1 MQTDIRFP
9 IGLLFTIVGVLI
21 TAYGFFTKGAAMYQR
36 SLGININLWSGICL
50 TIFGVLMLAMAFK
63 SQSAADKAKIAPE
76 K

>member
-21 TAYGFFTKGAAMYQR
+21 MVYGIFTRGAEMYQR
-36 SLGININLWSGICL
+36 SLGININIWAGVCL
-50 TIFGVLMLAMAFK
+50 TAFGALMLAMAIIA
-63 SQSAADKAKIAPE
+63 QSKDRAAIAG

>member
-9 IGLLFTIVGVLI
+9 IGLLFTIVGILI
-21 TAYGFFTKGAAMYQR
+21 TLYGIVTRGAAMYER

-50 TIFGVLMLAMAFK
+50 TIFGVLMLVMAFK
-63 SQSAADKAKIAPE
+63 SQSTADKAKIAPE